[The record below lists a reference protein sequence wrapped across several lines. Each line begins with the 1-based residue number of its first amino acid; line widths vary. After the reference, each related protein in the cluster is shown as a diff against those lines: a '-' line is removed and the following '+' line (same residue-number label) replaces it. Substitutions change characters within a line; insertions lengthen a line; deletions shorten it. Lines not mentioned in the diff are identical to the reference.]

1 MTDFS
6 TPRRMSA
13 GAFVIL
19 LQKSFRE
26 IVGTTFIA
34 IAYLLFDIFNS
45 DTFNILELLAVAAV
59 LFTLP
64 FLTAF
69 LKYYFCKFHIE
80 GDKLIFTY
88 GLASKKT
95 TSIPLSRVHTM
106 RTKSGLFYRLLDLHG
121 VTFDTLATYSQ
132 EVELILD
139 DSDMQ
144 MLLHRVR
151 MGEEFTQITDVNIPL
166 PPPLHSSKLK
176 VSDLNIMKGALC
188 QNHLKGFAILAT
200 ILVAVYDKINQLGND
215 VTSRLFDYLDSR
227 VESVLP
233 SASDIILFSAVIYL
247 TVMLLWTGKILLR
260 YSNMSLQF
268 ADNKMTIESGL
279 LSRYTCRIAQDKA
292 TVLTIKQNP
301 LEKAAHCQTITISQ
315 ALNVM
320 DTKKEGNIRIYGSDL
335 GDRLFE
341 WWLGCDK
348 TTVYAPL
355 MWAQSGKGVFMRK
368 FFPFLIIAI
377 VMSFTLFYTLGS
389 VIPALIIC
397 SGFVAVTAMR
407 AAMAWKHSGIK
418 LYDTYVQINGG
429 NIARLHEHIKYPD
442 IESVSIRTT
451 PLTPITARVT
461 LQISTN
467 AKNFRISSLETKTAS
482 SLRHLLLQ
490 TTYTQSWL

>member
-1 MTDFS
+1 MAWRRKKQQAFRFHGS
-6 TPRRMSA
+6 TPCAQRA
-13 GAFVIL
+13 
-19 LQKSFRE
+19 
-26 IVGTTFIA
+26 
-34 IAYLLFDIFNS
+34 
-45 DTFNILELLAVAAV
+45 
-59 LFTLP
+59 
-64 FLTAF
+64 
-69 LKYYFCKFHIE
+69 
-80 GDKLIFTY
+80 
-88 GLASKKT
+88 
-95 TSIPLSRVHTM
+95 
-106 RTKSGLFYRLLDLHG
+106 GLFYRLLDLHG

-247 TVMLLWTGKILLR
+247 MVMLLWTGKILLR

-320 DTKKEGNIRIYGSDL
+320 DTKKEGNIRIYGSES
-335 GDRLFE
+335 RR
-341 WWLGCDK
+341 
-348 TTVYAPL
+348 
-355 MWAQSGKGVFMRK
+355 Q
-368 FFPFLIIAI
+368 I
-377 VMSFTLFYTLGS
+377 V
-389 VIPALIIC
+389 
-397 SGFVAVTAMR
+397 
-407 AAMAWKHSGIK
+407 
-418 LYDTYVQINGG
+418 
-429 NIARLHEHIKYPD
+429 
-442 IESVSIRTT
+442 
-451 PLTPITARVT
+451 
-461 LQISTN
+461 
-467 AKNFRISSLETKTAS
+467 
-482 SLRHLLLQ
+482 
-490 TTYTQSWL
+490 